1 MGRLVIERST
11 ERSAKAISIYKAIE
25 AIEYL
30 VEELGCSE
38 PRLASAGDVYRDVL
52 EIRVS
57 TCEEPEHV
65 YREVVRDI
73 ENTVGKRVRVARG
86 FSGYGVGI
94 KDLYGMLSETI
105 EQDIRDLMKPFA
117 LETAYRGGVEY
128 MSILLYS
135 SKWVILEGE
144 RHRIRAP
151 WIDESIAIAHTHPP
165 QNCIPSRPDLE
176 SCLELIS
183 SGGVVC
189 SVVSTECMF
198 TLSLESLPTES
209 DFEHLMRI
217 INKYGEIME
226 GLAGR
231 GLRDLE
237 EIFSNRGGS
246 LRASIKPI

>member
-11 ERSAKAISIYKAIE
+11 ERSARAISIYKAIE
-25 AIEYL
+25 AMEYV
-30 VEELGCSE
+30 VEELGCLD
-38 PRLASAGDVYRDVL
+38 PRLTSIGDVYRDVL

-57 TCEEPEHV
+57 VCEEPEHIFK
-65 YREVVRDI
+65 EVVKSI
-73 ENTVGKRVRVARG
+73 EDSIGRRVRISRG
-86 FSGYGVGI
+86 SSGYGVGLR
-94 KDLYGMLSETI
+94 DLYRVLSETI

-144 RHRIRAP
+144 KHKVRVP
-151 WIDESIAIAHTHPP
+151 WIDEAIAIAHTHPP
-165 QNCIPSRPDLE
+165 ENCIPSRPDLE
-176 SCLELIS
+176 SCLELLS

-189 SVVSTECMF
+189 GIVSMGCMF
-198 TLSLESLPTES
+198 TLSLESLPTEG

-217 INKYGEIME
+217 INRYDEVLESLGE
-226 GLAGR
+226 R
-231 GLRDLE
+231 GLKGIE

-246 LRASIKPI
+246 LRATIKAL